1 MFELCSM
8 FEVATLFGGLSNEGF
23 VQLPQS
29 RLQLQQNSVATSCIS
44 APPLPQQLQQQT
56 IGGWQKWCGGN
67 RQACCCCCCCFLLS
81 LLTFIVMSWLFAR
94 GFECLGPWGQFRCV
108 TTGTNN
114 KSVPWSSPGSVC
126 FWDGGSRST
135 DFRISDSSESTV
147 AGHMST
153 TAPPPRYQIIGSSSV
168 NAAAGC
174 CSCLFRQCCGCCFL
188 LAPHGHL
195 TDNG

>member
-1 MFELCSM
+1 MPCELGGWLCSM

-44 APPLPQQLQQQT
+44 APLLPQQLQQQT

-67 RQACCCCCCCFLLS
+67 RQACCCCCCGCCCCCFPEVLN
-81 LLTFIVMSWLFAR
+81 A
-94 GFECLGPWGQFRCV
+94 LGLGVNFLCDD
-108 TTGTNN
+108 GN
-114 KSVPWSSPGSVC
+114 KQ
-126 FWDGGSRST
+126 
-135 DFRISDSSESTV
+135 RISSVFGTEGHDQLTSGSATRVSQPSQVTC
-147 AGHMST
+147 HMSHVNYCA
-153 TAPPPRYQIIGSSSV
+153 APVVSTHRRVIIRQCCG
-168 NAAAGC
+168 AGC
-174 CSCLFRQCCGCCFL
+174 CSCLFRQCCGGCFL